1 MSWGHGCFE
10 KSHFG
15 TKIQTMRVIA
25 VSTLKRFWESPE
37 RRDCEEP
44 LKTWYSEACR
54 ADWKSPAEIKA
65 QFGNAS
71 IVGNNRIVFN
81 IAGNKYRL
89 IVSFAYRMQVADIK
103 FVGTHAEYDKVDA
116 ATVDQS

>member
-1 MSWGHGCFE
+1 
-10 KSHFG
+10 
-15 TKIQTMRVIA
+15 MRVIA
-25 VSTLKRFWESPE
+25 VSTLKTFWGKSG
-37 RRDCEEP
+37 RADAEEP
-44 LKTWYSEACR
+44 LKTWYGEVCR
-54 ADWKSPAEIKA
+54 ADWKSPADVKA
-65 QFGNAS
+65 QYGNAS

-89 IVSFAYRMQVADIK
+89 IIAFAYRMQIAYIK